1 MLFED
6 RNNLLFGIAFALH
19 VGISFLSK
27 YRKIPHHAW
36 TGLWGKGQPINMHTT
51 QKPIGFWSA
60 VSMGIG
66 AMVGAGIFA
75 LLGEASAIAG
85 SAVYIS
91 FIIGGI
97 VALSSAYSLGKLGAA
112 FPSSGGIIEYLTQSY
127 GIGYF
132 SGSMSIM
139 LYLSAVISL
148 SLIAEAFSNYA
159 ATFLSG
165 DASPLWQPSFS
176 TGIVVL
182 FILINLG
189 GAKDV
194 AIWERLTVALKFV
207 VLSAFSVAGILF
219 MNTDLLSPDNYPATS
234 NIFYSLAVTF
244 FAFEGFRVITNT
256 AEDMP
261 EPSRTL
267 PKAMMVS
274 VLFVMILYVAI
285 SFAVFGNLP
294 VDKVI
299 AAKDFALAQAALPT
313 FGSIGFTVVTITA
326 LIATAS
332 AINANLYSVTNV
344 TYQLAKNGE
353 LPEVFG
359 APIAHSRE
367 GLVISGAL
375 VIALSLMFN
384 LSVIAAVG
392 SISVLFVHAVTHV
405 GHLRIIS
412 RTNASYFMVMLAA
425 LLCFIAML
433 LALIYVTGKSNQVGY
448 IFIAFLFISLLTE
461 LVLRKIYKRQVK
473 PRIK

>member
-1 MLFED
+1 
-6 RNNLLFGIAFALH
+6 
-19 VGISFLSK
+19 
-27 YRKIPHHAW
+27 
-36 TGLWGKGQPINMHTT
+36 
-51 QKPIGFWSA
+51 
-60 VSMGIG
+60 MGIG

-75 LLGEASAIAG
+75 LLGEASTIAG

-91 FIIGGI
+91 FVIGGI

-139 LYLSAVISL
+139 LYLSAIVSL

-159 ATFLSG
+159 ITFLPG
-165 DASPLWQPSFS
+165 TASTLWQPFLS
-176 TGIVVL
+176 TAIVVL
-182 FILINLG
+182 FVLINLG

-194 AIWERLTVALKFV
+194 AILERLTVGLKFV
-207 VLSAFSVAGILF
+207 ILSVFSIAGILVI
-219 MNTDLLSPDNYPATS
+219 NTDLLSPDHYPPTS
-234 NIFYSLAVTF
+234 NIFYSLAITF

-261 EPSRTL
+261 QPSNTL
-267 PKAMMVS
+267 PKSMMAS
-274 VLFVMILYVAI
+274 VFIVMLLYVAI

-294 VDKVI
+294 VEKVV

-313 FGSIGFTVVTITA
+313 FGSIGFTIVTITA
-326 LIATAS
+326 LVATAS

-344 TYQLAKNGE
+344 TYQLAKDGE

-359 APIAHSRE
+359 EPIAHSRE
-367 GLVISGAL
+367 GLVISGIL
-375 VIALSLMFN
+375 VIVLSLAFD

-412 RTNASYFMVMLAA
+412 KTTASFFLVFLAA
-425 LLCFIAML
+425 LLCFIAMV
-433 LALIYVTGKSNQVGY
+433 LALVYVTGKSNQVGY
-448 IFIAFLFISLLTE
+448 ILLGFLIVSILTE
-461 LVLRKIYKRQVK
+461 IVLQKAFQRKVK
-473 PRIK
+473 PRIT